1 MRTMWQSHWKNIPDH
16 RQSKYFIKD
25 PDPKYWK
32 DIKHMSK
39 NRMSNVIRFISGH
52 GFMNRHHKTVIPTKQ
67 RHQDADAD
75 PRSKCRLCD
84 LGPET
89 PIHLTTVCP
98 RLAWTRNQLFS
109 QSQIVGYICDRPPP
123 WSKGLLDFIQNDLIQ
138 TLDNSEDMLPRSSLG
153 DRLANT

>member
-1 MRTMWQSHWKNIPDH
+1 
-16 RQSKYFIKD
+16 
-25 PDPKYWK
+25 
-32 DIKHMSK
+32 MSE

-89 PIHLTTVCP
+89 PIHLATVCP

-123 WSKGLLDFIQNDLIQ
+123 WSKGLLDFIQNDLVQRGWIMDFLNFDQ
-138 TLDNSEDMLPRSSLG
+138 CGTLTCIDMLKKISKFTYF
-153 DRLANT
+153 DQKQCFHAE